1 MAESDSKALEA
12 KGKKEL
18 TSTAE
23 QTKPGPTFTPSVD
36 IFETERDITL
46 LADMPGVKARDLN
59 IDLHEN
65 VLTLTGEVASPEG
78 PDEKH
83 VLREYQTGTYYRQ
96 FTLSEVIDQS
106 KIDANLKDG
115 VLHLRLPKVEPAVPR
130 KIEVK
135 VG

>member
-106 KIDANLKDG
+106 KIDADLKDG